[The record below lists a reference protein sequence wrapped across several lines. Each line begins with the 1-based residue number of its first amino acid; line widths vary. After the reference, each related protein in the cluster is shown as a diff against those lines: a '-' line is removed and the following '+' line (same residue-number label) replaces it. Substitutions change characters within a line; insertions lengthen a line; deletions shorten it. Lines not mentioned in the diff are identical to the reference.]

1 MNGEPTAGFIQR
13 LTEEATKRLEDEKL
27 LPTK

>member
-1 MNGEPTAGFIQR
+1 MNGEPTAGHIQR
-13 LTEEATKRLEDEKL
+13 LTEETTKRLEGEKL

>member
-1 MNGEPTAGFIQR
+1 MNGEPTAGHIQR
-13 LTEEATKRLEDEKL
+13 LTEEATKRLEGEKL